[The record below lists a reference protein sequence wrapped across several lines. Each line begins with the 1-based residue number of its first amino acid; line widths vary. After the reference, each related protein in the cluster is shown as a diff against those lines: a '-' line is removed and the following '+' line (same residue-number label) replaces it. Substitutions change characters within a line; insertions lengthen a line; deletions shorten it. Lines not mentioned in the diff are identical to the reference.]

1 MNDFKSYSNAKA
13 NGTTAANTNN
23 QTNKIP
29 DGGSTPL
36 DGNNRQ
42 SSESANKISDGG
54 STPLNNTV
62 EMAKI
67 ISKAMNGKST
77 AQIMQT
83 IISEAE
89 RGKREG
95 TLTNADLDNFFNALS
110 PLLDGAKKRKLKQVI
125 ENLKNI

>member
-13 NGTTAANTNN
+13 NESKTSSPPP
-23 QTNKIP
+23 QTP
-29 DGGSTPL
+29 
-36 DGNNRQ
+36 Q
-42 SSESANKISDGG
+42 SGE
-54 STPLNNTV
+54 TQLNSTV

-67 ISKAMNGKST
+67 ITKAMSGKST

-95 TLTNADLDNFFNALS
+95 TLTNADLDNFYTALS
-110 PLLDGAKKRKLKQVI
+110 PLLDGAKKRKLRQVI